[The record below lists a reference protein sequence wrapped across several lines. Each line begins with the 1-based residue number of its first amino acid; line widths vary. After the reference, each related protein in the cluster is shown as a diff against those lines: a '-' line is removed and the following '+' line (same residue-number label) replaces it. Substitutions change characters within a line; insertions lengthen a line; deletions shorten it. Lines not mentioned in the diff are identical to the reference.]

1 MRMREQRG
9 FTMIE
14 LMIGLT
20 IFGLLLLFGA
30 PSFSAWIQSSQIR
43 NSAES
48 IQNGLILARAEAV
61 RRNRTVN
68 FQLVDS
74 LTASCAISASA
85 GNWVVSSSNPAGLCD
100 LAPSDTSSPGTI
112 QKRSTNE
119 GSPNAVVAA
128 DQGTIAFNGLGRA
141 TNLAASPANI
151 NITNPSG
158 GTCAS
163 AGGRM
168 RCLRVDVTTAGQVR
182 MCDPA
187 LAAPDTR
194 AC

>member
-1 MRMREQRG
+1 MRIRAQRG
-9 FTMIE
+9 LTMIE

-20 IFGLLLLFGA
+20 IFTLLLLVAA
-30 PSFSAWIQSSQIR
+30 PNFSAWIQSSHIR

-48 IQNGLILARAEAV
+48 IQNGLILARVEAV
-61 RRNRTVN
+61 RRNQTVN

-74 LTASCAISASA
+74 LTASCAISALA
-85 GNWVVSSSNPAGLCD
+85 GNWVVSRSSPAGSCGA
-100 LAPSDTSSPGTI
+100 APSDTSSPFII

-128 DQGTIAFNGLGRA
+128 DQGTITFNGLGRA
-141 TNLAASPANI
+141 TNLAASPASI

-158 GTCAS
+158 GSCAS
-163 AGGRM
+163 ATGPM
-168 RCLRVDVTTAGQVR
+168 RCLRVDVTKAGQVR
-182 MCDPA
+182 VCDPA
-187 LAAPDTR
+187 LATTDAR